1 MDQIVEQKCQE
12 HARNEALT
20 QHQGELIAVAQQTF
34 NNTIKISAGVSFKA
48 RHLVLSDGTV
58 LQKVR
63 DIKRQKEEKAL
74 ASNKQQQAKADAK
87 HKVEHARAK
96 GVTPEHW
103 NLDDLKAIVSW
114 FKRPGD
120 SKMPT
125 TKAKLLERYAL
136 TMNRSEEERS
146 RLKEGEDA
154 IVEEGDNGVAGG
166 VAVDE

>member
-63 DIKRQKEEKAL
+63 DIKRQKEEKEL
-74 ASNKQQQAKADAK
+74 AAAAKRQEVEAELKCKVKQA
-87 HKVEHARAK
+87 HAK
-96 GVTPEHW
+96 GPSPEHW
-103 NLDDLKAIVSW
+103 NIDGLKAMVSW
-114 FKRPGD
+114 FKCPGD

-125 TKAKLLERYAL
+125 KKKLVERYDLPKIKAR
-136 TMNRSEEERS
+136 N
-146 RLKEGEDA
+146 KDH
-154 IVEEGDNGVAGG
+154 I
-166 VAVDE
+166 